1 LSRLLIKPFARRA
14 PCRSARRRRTAD

>member
-1 LSRLLIKPFARRA
+1 LSRLLISPCARRV